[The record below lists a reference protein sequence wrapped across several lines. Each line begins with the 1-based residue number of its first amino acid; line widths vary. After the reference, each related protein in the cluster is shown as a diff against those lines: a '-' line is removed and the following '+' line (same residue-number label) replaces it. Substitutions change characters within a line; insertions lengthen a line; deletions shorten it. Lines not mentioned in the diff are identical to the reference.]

1 MQNPSE
7 VESGAKPRLEQVGPF
22 VYNEEVERINEVFHS
37 NGTVSYDTKKLWYFL
52 AEESLSLDT
61 MVSTIDIPTL
71 AAGEFARGSWFQG
84 GNSAYKFRDFPF
96 SCPR

>member
-1 MQNPSE
+1 MLNPSE
-7 VESGAKPRLEQVGPF
+7 VEDGAKPRLEQVGPF

-52 AEESLSLDT
+52 PEESLSLET

-71 AAGEFARGSWFQG
+71 AAGEFARGSWTQV
-84 GNSAYKFRDFPF
+84 
-96 SCPR
+96 